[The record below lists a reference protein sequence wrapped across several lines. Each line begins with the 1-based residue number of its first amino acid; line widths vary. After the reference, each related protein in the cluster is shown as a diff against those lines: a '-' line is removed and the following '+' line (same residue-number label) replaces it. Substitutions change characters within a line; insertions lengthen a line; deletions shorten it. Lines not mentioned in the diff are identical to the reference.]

1 VLPAVTP
8 DKATD
13 FLGLKPLVSGVLLMS
28 SILLSCDCRCAV
40 FVGAV

>member
-13 FLGLKPLVSGVLLMS
+13 FLGLNAPAWDCASGMIIS
-28 SILLSCDCRCAV
+28 
-40 FVGAV
+40 